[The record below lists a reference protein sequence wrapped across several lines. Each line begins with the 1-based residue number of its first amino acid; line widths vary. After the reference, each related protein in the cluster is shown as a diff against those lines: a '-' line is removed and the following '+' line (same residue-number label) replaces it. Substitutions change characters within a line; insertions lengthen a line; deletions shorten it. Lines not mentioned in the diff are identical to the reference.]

1 MKRTVHRTC
10 TICEATCGISVEV
23 EGRAIGRIRGDAR
36 DPFSQGRICPKAIG
50 MRDLQ
55 DDPDR
60 IRRPL
65 LRSGDTFVEIGWDEA
80 LDRAADGLRRARE
93 AGGPNAVAVYRGNPT
108 IHDAGSYL
116 STNVLI
122 TALGTKQSYS
132 AGALDT
138 WPRFVQCTGM
148 FGGPVRIPVPD
159 VDRTQYFLIVGANPA
174 VSQGS
179 IMTAPGIRERLAAL
193 RARGGKLVVID
204 PRRSETAA
212 LADEH
217 HFIVPGADTAF
228 LLAMIHVLFAEDLV
242 KLERCEDRVAGL
254 EQVREIARGF
264 SPERVASATGIEAD
278 TIRRLARELAAA
290 PSAVVYGRMGTSVQ
304 SFGTLASWA
313 IDLLCILT
321 GNLDRPGGAMFTRPA
336 ISLAFASEPAGGV
349 KLGRW
354 RSRVSG
360 REEMFG
366 EIPISALAEEIE
378 TPGDGQIRALVTIA
392 GNPVNTAP
400 NGARLE
406 RALGTLDFMVS
417 LDYYRNET
425 TRHADL
431 ILPPS
436 GPLERAHYDVLL
448 LHVAVR
454 NVAKWS
460 PAVLEP
466 EPDARDGWSTALE
479 LARRIMGLTQLS
491 PEAFD
496 GLVLR
501 QFAERALAASEWSG
515 EVTLDELLEAVGKEP
530 GVERV
535 IDTLLRIGSYGDACG
550 RVPDGLTLSRVKA
563 ATHGLDLG
571 PLEPMLPGKI
581 ATESGRIELAPER
594 IVADLPRFEA
604 WLARASETSLR
615 LINRR
620 DLRSMNSWLHNL
632 RSLAKGRERCTLQI
646 HPLDAQRR
654 GLADGARARVTTHI
668 GELSVPVEVTDA
680 VMPGVVSLPHG
691 FGHEGAGVE
700 LRVAARR
707 PGANVNRL
715 TDDLAFDAPS
725 GASALY
731 GGSVEVE
738 AARYYES
745 ARGPQADAK
754 ASTLLD
760 SLKLTS
766 PQPGG
771 E

>member
-10 TICEATCGISVEV
+10 TLCEATCGISVEV
-23 EGRAIGRIRGDAR
+23 DDRVIGRIRGDAR
-36 DPFSQGRICPKAIG
+36 DPFSKGHVCPKSIG

-55 DDPDR
+55 EDPDR

-65 LRSGDTFVEIGWDEA
+65 LRQGDAFVEIGWDEA

-108 IHDAGSYL
+108 IHDAGSL
-116 STNVLI
+116 LGTNVLV

-148 FGGPVRIPVPD
+148 FGSPVRIPVPD
-159 VDRTQYFLIVGANPA
+159 VDRSDYFLIIGANPA

-179 IMTAPGIRERLAAL
+179 IMTAPGIRKRIADL
-193 RARGGKLVVID
+193 RARGGKVVVID

-228 LLAMIHVLFAEDLV
+228 LLAMIHVLFAEDRVVLGRAEGLV
-242 KLERCEDRVAGL
+242 ADLAR
-254 EQVREIARGF
+254 VREIASGF
-264 SPERVASATGIEAD
+264 SPERVAQSTGIDAD
-278 TIRRLARELAAA
+278 TTRRLARELSDA

-321 GNLDRPGGAMFTRPA
+321 GNLDRPGGAMFARPA
-336 ISLAFASEPAGGV
+336 LSLGFAFEPEGGV

-378 TPGDGQIRALVTIA
+378 TPGEGQIRALVTIA

-406 RALGTLDFMVS
+406 RALSKLDFIVA

-425 TRHADL
+425 TRHAHL

-436 GPLERAHYDVLL
+436 GPLERSHYDVLL
-448 LHVAVR
+448 MHAAVR

-466 EPDARDGWSTALE
+466 EPGSQDGWRTPLE
-479 LARRIMGLTQLS
+479 LARRVMGLTQVS
-491 PEAFD
+491 PDAFD

-501 QFAERALAASEWSG
+501 QLAERALKASPWNG
-515 EVTLDELLEAVGKEP
+515 RIAIDELLDAVGKEP
-530 GVERV
+530 GIERV
-535 IDTLLRIGSYGDACG
+535 IDALLRIGPYGDGCG
-550 RVPDGLTLSRVKA
+550 RVPDGLHLSRVKA

-571 PLEPMLPGKI
+571 ALEPMLPGAI
-581 ATESGRIELAPER
+581 STPSGRIELAPER
-594 IVADLPRFEA
+594 IVADLPRLEA
-604 WLARASETSLR
+604 RLARADDGKLR

-632 RSLAKGRERCTLQI
+632 PSLAKGRERCTLQI
-646 HPLDAQRR
+646 HPLDARRR
-654 GLADGARARVTTHI
+654 GLAAGGRARVRTPI
-668 GELSVPVEVTDA
+668 GEIEVPVELTDA

-691 FGHEGAGVE
+691 FGHEGEGIA
-700 LRVAARR
+700 LAVAARK
-707 PGANVNRL
+707 PGANVNHV
-715 TDDLAFDAPS
+715 TDDLAFDVPS

-731 GGSVEVE
+731 GGSVVV
-738 AARYYES
+738 ES
-745 ARGPQADAK
+745 AGRG
-754 ASTLLD
+754 
-760 SLKLTS
+760 
-766 PQPGG
+766 
-771 E
+771 